1 MEKLSTYI
9 VLLLICILSR
19 LLSSINYI
27 EDPESLRVAI
37 SVFENFDS
45 AHYHL
50 FFSEHPLFFLVAKI
64 LYLIFRN
71 ISVIFSIIG
80 GASVFFIIIF
90 ILRLIN
96 VPLISLEG
104 VLTTIL
110 IFFNPLIW
118 IVSNK
123 YLPDVAGVAIAIAAF
138 YYLVPETYKKYDLY
152 KGWFLAGI
160 LGGVKFSYLPFLIL
174 PLLYALF
181 FRKKIFGS
189 LGCFFLGNLI
199 WIVPVL
205 LIFGWDRSMS
215 FATTELTDTIRFNS
229 FSQHFSFWELITRF
243 TQSVWADGLG
253 GFWIDRTPTL
263 LLISLG
269 LVACLIF
276 GLLILSNF
284 GLNTIKVGILILSI
298 LIYTIYVFVFGNI
311 IHESEAVIL
320 ILPFF
325 SILIGYGIIYFL
337 VNFNYLYIK
346 VFTLFFLLGIVFLT
360 VVLAVQHTYPSAM
373 AQAKEYILNKKEPNE
388 RITVIASPEVVDFLK
403 SQNIDADF
411 IPVSET
417 SLFYTA
423 EQVKKSKQRVLLIGN
438 FYELRGKRNVVHFT
452 HNPYINRNSPD
463 LYVYDYFSK

>member
-1 MEKLSTYI
+1 MEKLSTHI

-71 ISVIFSIIG
+71 ISVVFSIIG
-80 GASVFFIIIF
+80 GTSVFFIIVF

-104 VLTTIL
+104 VLTTTL
-110 IFFNPLIW
+110 IFFNPLLW

-123 YLPDVAGVAIAIAAF
+123 YLPDVAGVAITIAAF
-138 YYLVPETYKKYDLY
+138 YYLVPDTYKKYDLY

-160 LGGVKFSYLPFLIL
+160 LGGVKFSFLTFLIL
-174 PLLYALF
+174 PILYALI
-181 FRKKIFGS
+181 FRKKIFGA
-189 LGCFFLGNLI
+189 LGSFILGNLI
-199 WIVPVL
+199 WAIPVL
-205 LIFGWDRSMS
+205 LIFGWNRTFS
-215 FATTELTDTIRFNS
+215 FVSNELIDTFRFNS
-229 FSQHFSFWELITRF
+229 FAQNYSFWELISRF
-243 TQSVWADGLG
+243 IQSVWADGLG
-253 GFWIDRTPTL
+253 GYWIDRTPTL
-263 LLISLG
+263 LLISIG
-269 LVACLIF
+269 LIACLIF

-284 GLNTIKVGILILSI
+284 GLNTVKVGILVLSI
-298 LIYTIYVFVFGNI
+298 LIYSIHLIIFGNI
-311 IHESEAVIL
+311 MNESEGVLL

-325 SILIGYGIIYFL
+325 SILLSYGIIYFL

-373 AQAKEYILNKKEPNE
+373 AQAKEYILNKKEPDE

-411 IPVSET
+411 IPVSES
-417 SLFYTA
+417 SLFSTA
-423 EQVKKSKQRVLLIGN
+423 ELVKNSKQRVLLIGN

-463 LYVYDYFSK
+463 LYVYDYF